1 MLNIYTSWSGD
12 TEFSQG
18 VQLVLFYLPTANDF
32 FFLKKREMLFSSEGA
47 VFTIGNKCSE
57 NTLDTTSLR

>member
-32 FFLKKREMLFSSEGA
+32 FFKKREMLFSSEGA
-47 VFTIGNKCSE
+47 VFTIGNKFSE
-57 NTLDTTSLR
+57 NTRDTTALR